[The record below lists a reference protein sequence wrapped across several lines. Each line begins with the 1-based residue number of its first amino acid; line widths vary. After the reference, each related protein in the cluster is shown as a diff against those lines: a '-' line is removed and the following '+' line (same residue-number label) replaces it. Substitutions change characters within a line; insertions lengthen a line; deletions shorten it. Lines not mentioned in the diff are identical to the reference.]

1 MLLFV
6 MSEKISFVVC
16 LRQRQRQQILAPTK
30 KSEKKQNYKIK
41 QKREKRR
48 EMFLSLFDSFLV
60 LCFAVRFSQPQKS
73 EFFQIKRA
81 RENTNLARR
90 KKFFSSSLLS
100 EAERERE
107 RERKQNNA
115 LKVRIKEGEKTRREN
130 PPSEYSSLFSSS
142 E

>member
-6 MSEKISFVVC
+6 MNEKISFVVC
-16 LRQRQRQQILAPTK
+16 LRQRQQQQILAPTK

-81 RENTNLARR
+81 CENTNLARR

-100 EAERERE
+100 GAERERE
-107 RERKQNNA
+107 REKAERRSRENK
-115 LKVRIKEGEKTRREN
+115 RRREN
-130 PPSEYSSLFSSS
+130 ETREPPEYSSSLFSS